1 MSDAGAQNEPPS
13 ASKSR
18 AGSQPPLGLEYR
30 IARPEDGDRLAAF
43 FERADST
50 CFCQYWAFS
59 GDHRD
64 WQMRRAL
71 EPALNRAA
79 LLEEVADGRLL
90 AVVAVERAERS
101 DDAAEHAIVG
111 FSRLG
116 EPERLAR
123 TYQGRLYRG
132 LPCLTGRSGKVLGVG
147 CFLVL
152 PAVRRR
158 GVARGLLAAAEA
170 LATHLG
176 YDLLDG
182 FARRAV
188 DVPDEEYWTG
198 TPELFD
204 GAGFEQVSDFEPY
217 PVFTKK
223 LRAPVPVAE

>member
-1 MSDAGAQNEPPS
+1 MSEVSTPDSNTESLGFEFRAAQSSDGA
-13 ASKSR
+13 
-18 AGSQPPLGLEYR
+18 
-30 IARPEDGDRLAAF
+30 RLVEF

-71 EPALNRAA
+71 EPVLNRAA
-79 LLEEVADGRLL
+79 LLDEVAAGRML
-90 AVVAVERAERS
+90 AVVAVKGG
-101 DDAAEHAIVG
+101 AIVG

-116 EPERLAR
+116 EPAFLQR

-132 LPCLTGRSGKVLGVG
+132 LPCLTARAGKALGVG

-152 PAVRRR
+152 PEQRRT
-158 GVARGLLAAAEA
+158 GIARGLLEAGVA
-170 LATHLG
+170 LAEERG

-182 FARRAV
+182 FARSAL

-198 TPELFD
+198 TPELFE
-204 GAGFEQVSDFEPY
+204 GAGFERVSDFEPY
-217 PVFTKK
+217 PVFTRK
-223 LRAPVPVAE
+223 LSPQGL